1 MSKEIITIKK
11 ETKIRK
17 EWFGNDRN
25 TSNGAITSLKKYQL
39 KFTEQRG

>member
-17 EWFGNDRN
+17 DWVGNDN
-25 TSNGAITSLKKYQL
+25 TSNDAITSLKKYKL
-39 KFTEQRG
+39 KFRE